1 MFHSWSAQALIDPL
15 PIAAGEGSTFWDYQG
30 NAYLDFSSQLVNL
43 NLGHQHPDLV
53 AAIQQQAGRLATIQ
67 PSMANDVR
75 GELARRIAEVAPGDL
90 DKVFFTN
97 GGADANEYAVRMA
110 RTVTGRRKVLS
121 MYRSYHGG
129 TATAISLT
137 GDPRRWANEP
147 SDGSVAHFLGPYPY
161 RSSFHADSPEQEAER
176 ALAHLEQVITLEGA
190 GTIAAII
197 LETVVGTNGVLVPP
211 PGYLQ
216 GVRELCDRY
225 GIVYIADEVMVGFG
239 RVGEWFAVNHFG
251 VVPDLITFAKGVN
264 SGYVPLGGVV
274 ISQRIASHFDTVAF
288 QGGLT
293 YSGHPLACAAGVATF
308 EVFER
313 EGILERVRDLGSR
326 VVEPRLR
333 AMAAAHPSV
342 GEVRGLGLFWAI
354 ELVKNRHDPR
364 AAGSVQCER
373 CGCRSHGRGRSGLQ
387 AGRAVAVHPLQPHA
401 RRPAARD
408 HRGRARAAGSTSSMR
423 RSPWPTG
430 TSPRSARGVERTRP
444 GHRETPR
451 CPGLVAEYHGRNP
464 RDLRV
469 RRLPDPPGE
478 GSWTTA
484 SPPIGSRTSP
494 PRQPFQ
500 LLYEFLPLSGY
511 QQRRQEPGV
520 LDFTFGDP
528 HDPPSEAY
536 VEILRE
542 ALIPQHELWF
552 AYNFGD
558 AKAIEAATESLR
570 RHIDLPFEPDDVHPH
585 DGRVHGD
592 LDRAQDRRRSWATR
606 WSTACRRGSSTSR
619 LVLEA
624 GLVPVKVSIDRRD
637 ASTSTSTRSRPRS
650 RRARAS

>member
-1 MFHSWSAQALIDPL
+1 MTDLLSGTDTATDAETPAATYADRSGERHPLPDLDADARVRADDRAHVFHSWSAQALIDPL
-15 PIAAGEGSTFWDYQG
+15 PVAAGEGSTFWDYQG

-67 PSMANDVR
+67 PSMASDVR
-75 GELARRIAEVAPGDL
+75 GELARRIVEVAPGDL

-97 GGADANEYAVRMA
+97 GGADANEYAVRLA
-110 RTVTGRRKVLS
+110 RAVTGRRKVLS

-161 RSSFHADSPEQEAER
+161 RSSFHADTPEQETER

-190 GTIAAII
+190 STIAAVII
-197 LETVVGTNGVLVPP
+197 ETVVGTNGVLVPP

-239 RVGEWFAVNHFG
+239 RIGEWFAVNHFG
-251 VVPDLITFAKGVN
+251 VTPDLITFAKGVN

-313 EGILERVRDLGSR
+313 DGILERVRDLGSR

-333 AMAAAHPSV
+333 EIAAAHPSV

-354 ELVKNRHDPR
+354 ELVRDRATREPLVPFNASGADAAPMAEVAGACKRAGVWPFTHFNRMHVAPPLVIAEEELR
-364 AAGSVQCER
+364 
-373 CGCRSHGRGRSGLQ
+373 RG
-387 AGRAVAVHPLQPHA
+387 
-401 RRPAARD
+401 
-408 HRGRARAAGSTSSMR
+408 
-423 RSPWPTG
+423 
-430 TSPRSARGVERTRP
+430 
-444 GHRETPR
+444 
-451 CPGLVAEYHGRNP
+451 
-464 RDLRV
+464 
-469 RRLPDPPGE
+469 
-478 GSWTTA
+478 
-484 SPPIGSRTSP
+484 
-494 PRQPFQ
+494 
-500 LLYEFLPLSGY
+500 
-511 QQRRQEPGV
+511 
-520 LDFTFGDP
+520 LDVID
-528 HDPPSEAY
+528 
-536 VEILRE
+536 E
-542 ALIPQHELWF
+542 AL
-552 AYNFGD
+552 
-558 AKAIEAATESLR
+558 AIA
-570 RHIDLPFEPDDVHPH
+570 
-585 DGRVHGD
+585 
-592 LDRAQDRRRSWATR
+592 DRYVV
-606 WSTACRRGSSTSR
+606 G
-619 LVLEA
+619 
-624 GLVPVKVSIDRRD
+624 
-637 ASTSTSTRSRPRS
+637 
-650 RRARAS
+650 